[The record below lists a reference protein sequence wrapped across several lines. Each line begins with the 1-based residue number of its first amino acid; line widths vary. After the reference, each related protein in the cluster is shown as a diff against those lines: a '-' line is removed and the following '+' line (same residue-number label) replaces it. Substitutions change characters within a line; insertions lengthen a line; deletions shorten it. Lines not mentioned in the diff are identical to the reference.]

1 MRVTQS
7 MLTTNFLRNLSD
19 SYQRLAK
26 YQNQLATGKKITRPS
41 DDPVVATLG
50 MEYRTN
56 LSHVEQY
63 QRNLSTAY
71 KWMNSSEDALKE
83 ATSVMQR
90 VYELTVQASNGT
102 YDVSQRDD
110 IATEIGQLKK
120 QMASIA
126 NTRVAGKYIFN
137 GTDTKGT
144 TITVAGT
151 ETKVKPVDLSGG
163 IRVSGNSDDVTIE
176 VNDGIEIRVNVDP
189 TQVFTEDLFQGLTDL
204 QNDLKNG
211 ASPEAIGSY
220 LSGIKDKLDNIV
232 SERAEL
238 GARYDRVEM
247 VEKRLGSQKVI
258 ASQILSDNEDVD
270 LEKVIMNLKI
280 QESVHRAAL
289 AAGARIMQPTLM
301 DFLR

>member
-26 YQNQLATGKKITRPS
+26 YQNQLSTGKKISRPS
-41 DDPVVATLG
+41 DDPVVAMLG

-56 LSHVEQY
+56 LNHVEQY

-71 KWMNSSEDALKE
+71 KWLNSSEDALKE
-83 ATSVMQR
+83 ATSIMQR

-102 YDVSQRDD
+102 YDESQRKDV
-110 IATEIGQLKK
+110 AVEIDQLKK
-120 QMASIA
+120 QMATVA
-126 NTRVAGKYIFN
+126 NTKVAGKYIFN
-137 GTDTKGT
+137 GTNTKGLDN
-144 TITVAGT
+144 GG
-151 ETKVKPVDLSGG
+151 EFVKPYDSSGR
-163 IRVSGNSDDVTIE
+163 IKVTDPAIKKAVKIE
-176 VNDGIEIRVNVDP
+176 VNDGVEIRVNVDP
-189 TQVFTEDLFQGLTDL
+189 TEVFSGGLFNTLNSL
-204 QNDLKNG
+204 QNALATGEPAED
-211 ASPEAIGSY
+211 IGGY
-220 LSGIKDKLDNIV
+220 LSEIKKQMDNIV

-247 VEKRLGSQKVI
+247 IEKRLGQQKVI
-258 ASQILSDNEDVD
+258 ATQILSDNEDVD

-289 AAGARIMQPTLM
+289 ATGARIMQPTLM